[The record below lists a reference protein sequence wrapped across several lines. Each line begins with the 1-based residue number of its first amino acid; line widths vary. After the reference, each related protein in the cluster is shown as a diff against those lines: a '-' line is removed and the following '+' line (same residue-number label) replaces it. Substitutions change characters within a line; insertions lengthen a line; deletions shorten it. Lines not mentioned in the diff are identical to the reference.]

1 MKKMPS
7 EMIEVR
13 REICQL
19 CPTPCDK
26 KNNDYYHRDPC
37 SSCPIVPRRWGEFG
51 NCKNFGLGDAV
62 AALASPVAAA
72 SDKMFGTSLSSCG
85 GCAKRREAL
94 NQMVPNIL
102 PPLSP

>member
-1 MKKMPS
+1 
-7 EMIEVR
+7 MIFT
-13 REICQL
+13 REKFERFASKSPNGWRDEAILLGKLTDWQFEIN
-19 CPTPCDK
+19 DK
-26 KNNDYYHRDPC
+26 DFNALQHKFKSPK
-37 SSCPIVPRRWGEFG
+37 VQ
-51 NCKNFGLGDAV
+51 FGLGDAV

>member
-1 MKKMPS
+1 M
-7 EMIEVR
+7 
-13 REICQL
+13 
-19 CPTPCDK
+19 
-26 KNNDYYHRDPC
+26 
-37 SSCPIVPRRWGEFG
+37 
-51 NCKNFGLGDAV
+51 FGLGDAV

-72 SDKMFGTSLSSCG
+72 SDSMFGTSLSSCG

>member
-1 MKKMPS
+1 MMDNKIVYIRKA
-7 EMIEVR
+7 
-13 REICQL
+13 ICDR
-19 CPTPCDK
+19 CDEQCEAFK
-26 KNNDYYHRDPC
+26 AGAINHSDPKA
-37 SSCPIVPRRWGEFG
+37 SCPRQWPSRWRAHS
-51 NCKNFGLGDAV
+51 FGLGDAV

-72 SDKMFGTSLSSCG
+72 SDSMFGTSLSSCG